1 MKRKIIL
8 IGLISSLLLV
18 TACGGRKPEPIMVK
32 RLNDEKK
39 NCKLLTYE
47 IENLEFEIHQL
58 LPKTDKLKQNVA
70 YGVAGWFF
78 LYVPW
83 LLMDFKNAEAT
94 EYEALAERH
103 THLASIAKSKG
114 CKILPKDYPSLDRVK
129 EEYDVYKRL
138 QPDYRVT
145 EKSLDPEVL
154 ERLEKSPLD
163 KVTDNKSAVISGA
176 KENVSNING
185 ATTEPIDVTP
195 KQVINEQQIKT
206 N

>member
-1 MKRKIIL
+1 MKIKVIL
-8 IGLISSLLLV
+8 TGLISSLLLL
-18 TACGGRKPEPIMVK
+18 TACGGRNPEPVMVQ

-94 EYEALAERH
+94 EYEALAARH
-103 THLASIAKSKG
+103 TYLASIAKSKG

-154 ERLEKSPLD
+154 SKLEKSPLERLTD
-163 KVTDNKSAVISGA
+163 KTGAVLNSETG
-176 KENVSNING
+176 NVSNIG
-185 ATTEPIDVTP
+185 RVTQEIDPKPTTM
-195 KQVINEQQIKT
+195 INE
-206 N
+206 

>member
-1 MKRKIIL
+1 MKRKVIL
-8 IGLISSLLLV
+8 TGLILSLLLV
-18 TACGGRKPEPIMVK
+18 TACGGRNPEPIMVK

-94 EYEALAERH
+94 EYEALAARH
-103 THLASIAKSKG
+103 THLASLAKNKG

-138 QPDYRVT
+138 QPNYRVT

-154 ERLEKSPLD
+154 ENLEKSPLEKLTD
-163 KVTDNKSAVISGA
+163 KTSAITKSA
-176 KENVSNING
+176 KENVGKVTDEAAESIV
-185 ATTEPIDVTP
+185 AKPITT
-195 KQVINEQQIKT
+195 INE
-206 N
+206 